1 MQNKWLLITLS
12 VIVLGFVGLVAYS
25 KITAP
30 PEVVSNGSSNFYG
43 KEDSPVTVTEFLD
56 FQCEVCY
63 AYYPAVKQVKEL
75 YKDKVRFQVRY
86 FPIEGGG
93 HAFSRLSARSAQA
106 AALQGKFWEMH
117 DKLLEGQKI
126 WELASDP
133 QTYYDKYAK
142 EIGLDMTKF
151 GEDRASEEVNA
162 VINADLKVVRELNLP
177 GTPSFLINGK
187 KVENPGGTVEGLSKM
202 IDAAIKEAGIGTN
215 K

>member
-1 MQNKWLLITLS
+1 MRNKGLWVALV
-12 VIVLGFVGLVAYS
+12 VILLGFVGLVVYS

-30 PEVVSNGSSNFYG
+30 PEVTSNGSSNFYG
-43 KEDSPVTVTEFLD
+43 KDDSPVTVTEFLD
-56 FQCEVCY
+56 FQCEACY

-93 HAFSRLSARSAQA
+93 HRFSRLSARSAQA

-117 DKLLEGQKI
+117 DKLLEGQKT
-126 WELASDP
+126 WELASNP

-151 GEDRASEEVNA
+151 EKGRASEEANA

-202 IDAAIKEAGIGTN
+202 IDAALKEAGVV

>member
-1 MQNKWLLITLS
+1 MRNKGLWVALV
-12 VIVLGFVGLVAYS
+12 VILLGFVGLVVYS

-30 PEVVSNGSSNFYG
+30 PEVTSNGSSNFYG
-43 KEDSPVTVTEFLD
+43 KDDSPVTVTEFLD
-56 FQCEVCY
+56 FQCEACY

-93 HAFSRLSARSAQA
+93 HRFSRLSARSAQA

-117 DKLLEGQKI
+117 DKLLEGQKT
-126 WELASDP
+126 WELASNP

-151 GEDRASEEVNA
+151 EKDRASEEANA

-202 IDAAIKEAGIGTN
+202 IDAALKEAGVV

>member
-1 MQNKWLLITLS
+1 MRNKGLWVAS
-12 VIVLGFVGLVAYS
+12 VVILLGFVGLVVYS

-30 PEVVSNGSSNFYG
+30 PEVTSNGSSNFYG
-43 KEDSPVTVTEFLD
+43 KDDSPVTVTEFLD
-56 FQCEVCY
+56 FQCEACY

-93 HAFSRLSARSAQA
+93 HRFSRLSARSAQA

-117 DKLLEGQKI
+117 DKLLEGQKT
-126 WELASDP
+126 WELASNP

-151 GEDRASEEVNA
+151 EKDRASEEANA

-202 IDAAIKEAGIGTN
+202 IDAALKEAGVV

>member
-1 MQNKWLLITLS
+1 MRNKGLWVAS
-12 VIVLGFVGLVAYS
+12 VVILLGFVGLVVYS

-30 PEVVSNGSSNFYG
+30 PEVTSNGSSNFYG
-43 KEDSPVTVTEFLD
+43 KDDSPVTVTEFLD
-56 FQCEVCY
+56 FQCEACY

-93 HAFSRLSARSAQA
+93 HLFSRLSARSAQA

-117 DKLLEGQKI
+117 DKLLEGQKT
-126 WELASDP
+126 WELASNP

-151 GEDRASEEVNA
+151 EKDRASEEANA

-202 IDAAIKEAGIGTN
+202 IDAALKEAGVV

>member
-1 MQNKWLLITLS
+1 MRNKGLWVAS
-12 VIVLGFVGLVAYS
+12 VVILLGFVGLVVYS

-30 PEVVSNGSSNFYG
+30 PEVTSNGSSNFYG
-43 KEDSPVTVTEFLD
+43 KDDSPVTVTEFLD
-56 FQCEVCY
+56 FQCEACY

-93 HAFSRLSARSAQA
+93 HPFSRLSARSAQA

-117 DKLLEGQKI
+117 DKLLEGQKT
-126 WELASDP
+126 WELASNP

-151 GEDRASEEVNA
+151 EKDRASEEANA

-202 IDAAIKEAGIGTN
+202 IDAALKEAGVV